1 VAAGPCAEGTLAA
14 MLLRPDGDDV
24 LCIGQTSHAW
34 ISGQMARAWAEPFE
48 PYEEVC
54 LAAEQHD
61 VGMAEWDLAPTL
73 NRETGL
79 PHGFTEMPFD
89 VHSALW
95 REAPKKLVSAS
106 VYAAA
111 LVSLHGT
118 RLYEMREKKRKVAEF
133 LEWQEG
139 FRRWLGFSRAD
150 LEPGSTLIWIWD
162 YLSLALLLGWQ
173 GEVEGISGAPGAIE
187 PWPFRDPSVTF
198 RCEARR
204 LSGRFKDEAKM
215 RRALAEA
222 PAETIERRLSRP
234 DAD

>member
-1 VAAGPCAEGTLAA
+1 

-34 ISGQMARAWAEPFE
+34 ISGQMARAWADPFE

-61 VGMAEWDLAPTL
+61 VGMAEWDLAPSL
-73 NRETGL
+73 NSKTGL
-79 PHGFTEMPFD
+79 PHSFMEMPFE

-106 VYAAA
+106 AYAAA

-118 RLYEMREKKRKVAEF
+118 RLYELRDATPKVQEY
-133 LEWQEG
+133 LDWQERFRGWLG
-139 FRRWLGFSRAD
+139 FRRSD
-150 LEPGSTLIWIWD
+150 LESNSTLIWTWD

-173 GEVEGISGAPGAIE
+173 GQVEGLDVRGAE
-187 PWPFRDPSVTF
+187 VSPWPFRVPALTV

-204 LSGRFKDEAKM
+204 LRGRFDSERELHA
-215 RRALAEA
+215 ALAAA
-222 PAETIERRLSRP
+222 PTETLDYRLLQR
-234 DAD
+234 

>member
-1 VAAGPCAEGTLAA
+1 
-14 MLLRPDGDDV
+14 MLLRRDGDAV
-24 LCIGQTSHAW
+24 LCIGQASHAW

-73 NRETGL
+73 NPDTGL
-79 PHGFTEMPFD
+79 PHSFTELPFA

-95 REAPKKLVSAS
+95 LAAPRRLVSTSAF
-106 VYAAA
+106 VAA

-118 RLYEMREKKRKVAEF
+118 RLYEMRERSAEVDAF
-133 LEWQEG
+133 LRAQSD
-139 FRRWLGFSRAD
+139 FRSALGFARSD
-150 LEPGSTLIWIWD
+150 LEPGSTLLWIWD

-173 GEVEGISGAPGAIE
+173 GQVEGLEVRDGSVH
-187 PWPFRDPSVTF
+187 PWPFRSPSLTV

-204 LSGRFKDEAKM
+204 LHGRFTDEPALHA
-215 RRALAEA
+215 ALAST
-222 PAETIERRLSRP
+222 PSETIRVLLAESRVRS
-234 DAD
+234 